1 MTNLSILVVAAHPD
15 DEVLGCGGTIA
26 KHIEQGD
33 HVEVVILA
41 EGITSRGNSQNQ
53 SNQSESLS
61 ELGEAA
67 KRANE
72 ILGVKKLTLNS
83 FPDNRMDSIDR
94 IEIIKY
100 VENIIRQS
108 NPEIIYTH
116 HAGDLNVDH
125 RRTHESVVTA
135 SRIHPGCGIK
145 TLLFFEIASS
155 TEWQTAGSA
164 PYFMPNWF
172 VDISSTLDKKINA
185 LKAYN
190 MEMREWP
197 HPRSFRAL
205 QDLSRWRGTTVGSE
219 AAEAFMLGR
228 HRQ

>member
-1 MTNLSILVVAAHPD
+1 MTNRSILVVAAHPD

-26 KHIEQGD
+26 KHVEQGD

-41 EGITSRGNSQNQ
+41 EGITSRENSKNQ
-53 SNQSESLS
+53 AKQADSLS
-61 ELGEAA
+61 ELRESA
-67 KRANE
+67 KKANDL
-72 ILGVKKLTLNS
+72 LGVKKLTLNR
-83 FPDNRMDSIDR
+83 FPDNRMDSIDL

-100 VENIIRQS
+100 IEVIIIKCK
-108 NPEIIYTH
+108 PEIIYTH

-135 SRIHPGCGIK
+135 SRVQPGCGIK

-185 LKAYN
+185 LKAYD

-197 HPRSFRAL
+197 HPRSVRAL
-205 QDLSRWRGTTVGSE
+205 QDLSRWRGTTIGAE
-219 AAEAFMLGR
+219 AAESFMLGR